1 MQSPL
6 LGSNSGQIMLCV
18 GELLQFQC
26 EKDFHLSN
34 LPNSLLTK
42 YNLPLSDQQ
51 LLTLDQTERK

>member
-1 MQSPL
+1 
-6 LGSNSGQIMLCV
+6 MLCV

-26 EKDFHLSN
+26 EEDFHLGN